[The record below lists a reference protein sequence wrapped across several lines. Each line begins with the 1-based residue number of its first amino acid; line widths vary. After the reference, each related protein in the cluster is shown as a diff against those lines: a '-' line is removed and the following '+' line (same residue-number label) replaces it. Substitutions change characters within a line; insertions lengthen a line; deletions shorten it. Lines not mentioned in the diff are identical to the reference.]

1 MDIVD
6 NLKDTLE
13 NALDSATESIGAA
26 LGDALGNAAES
37 IGDAIAS
44 GTAEKISAIVGGGG
58 GKPAE
63 EENIMD
69 ITPET
74 QAQTATQ
81 TETTP
86 QEEAATQQE
95 VIGTEAAESAHI
107 DAQSPAAT
115 PQSPD
120 EDLALANKKAD
131 IAKEI
136 AEWNGAA
143 AAVTVGFQEVCQTF
157 RNPKFLD
164 TVNNVSG
171 MVTSVANNVVDTTK
185 DILTKT
191 LNTRLEIAKSNNER
205 QIQRGEQLVEIAK
218 SNNERQK
225 YETEVQFGTQREIV
239 NSNNATFLA
248 AQSER
253 NRHEEF
259 IIREQRA
266 ILEKMIDAATHQ
278 FDSKIDFLRA
288 QQQSLDELYK
298 KDVSLI
304 TEHIH
309 VLETERAKNK
319 GDTKIYMELSDE
331 ITKLEDNKL
340 LMKKEYRA
348 STNKLTD
355 TIKTLEIQMK
365 YSQPALTQGGNLLG
379 IGYGF

>member
-95 VIGTEAAESAHI
+95 VIGTEAAVPAHI
-107 DAQSPAAT
+107 DAQSPATSNTQSPAAT

-143 AAVTVGFQEVCQTF
+143 AAVTVGFQEVCQTL
-157 RNPKFLD
+157 RNPAFLN
-164 TVNNVSG
+164 TVDNIVSNVTG
-171 MVTSVANNVVDTTK
+171 MVTSVAEEGFDTY
-185 DILTKT
+185 KT
-191 LNTRLEIAKSNNER
+191 CYTTALN
-205 QIQRGEQLVEIAK
+205 
-218 SNNERQK
+218 
-225 YETEVQFGTQREIV
+225 TQREIV

-309 VLETERAKNK
+309 VLEAERAKNK
-319 GDTKIYMELSDE
+319 DDIKIYMELSDE

-340 LMKKEYRA
+340 LMKKEYRT